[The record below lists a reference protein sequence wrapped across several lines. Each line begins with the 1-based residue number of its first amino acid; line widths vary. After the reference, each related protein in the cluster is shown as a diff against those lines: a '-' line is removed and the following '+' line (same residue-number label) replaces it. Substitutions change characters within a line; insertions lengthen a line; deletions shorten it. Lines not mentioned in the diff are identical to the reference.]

1 MVRDGSVRYGRR
13 GCHGLDS
20 LGAARGTVRIVVA
33 RAGRDA
39 ALAGPVDLLVLV
51 PRDDVKVALV
61 VRALVPADQ
70 AGVGQLGEILLD
82 LGGSVL
88 RTQNPQLTGDD
99 RRVVAIAALVV
110 GLSEQAEEGALGGQ
124 GDDGEGFG
132 DEGFGLD
139 GADPCQERSVPHSV
153 ADGRAPMAHRR
164 S

>member
-1 MVRDGSVRYGRR
+1 MGDVVGPGDDLRVVGE
-13 GCHGLDS
+13 
-20 LGAARGTVRIVVA
+20 GAAV
-33 RAGRDA
+33 AGRDA
-39 ALAGPVDLLVLV
+39 
-51 PRDDVKVALV
+51 
-61 VRALVPADQ
+61 
-70 AGVGQLGEILLD
+70 GVGQLQGGDGLGGRLRGYGAGVDATARQYAVQTVGELGEILLD

-99 RRVVAIAALVV
+99 CRVVAVAALVV
-110 GLSEQAEEGALGGQ
+110 GLGEQAEEGALGGQ